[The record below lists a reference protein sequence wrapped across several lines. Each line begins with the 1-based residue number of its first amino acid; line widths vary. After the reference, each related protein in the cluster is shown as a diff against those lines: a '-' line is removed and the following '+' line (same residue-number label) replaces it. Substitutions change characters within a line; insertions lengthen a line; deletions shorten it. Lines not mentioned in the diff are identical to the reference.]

1 MNTDSPKFEDADIL
15 VLGSTLVF
23 EKLNCEEELSKITNN
38 LAVDEFNIIVCA
50 MIDHLFE
57 EKLIEMPPPIEDPQE
72 WKWKGY
78 EEPKIGYFWLD
89 YPNDNYL
96 KENLQMDGGDI
107 MQWDSDNLQQVCE
120 AIDTIPIDGKKWG
133 RYDWQIREELEKI
146 KMIIHNIIS
155 VISAIYET
163 TYTNRDKFWKLTTPD
178 HRDIYSDI
186 YVELIKKYY
195 YILGDLE
202 QFDPNA

>member
-23 EKLNCEEELSKITNN
+23 EKLNCEEELPKITDN
-38 LAVDEFNIIVCA
+38 LTVDEFNTIVCA

-57 EKLIEMPPPIEDPQE
+57 EKLIAMPLPIEDPQE

-78 EEPKIGYFWLD
+78 KEPKIGYFWLD

-120 AIDTIPIDGKKWG
+120 AIDTIPIDGKKW
-133 RYDWQIREELEKI
+133 RK
-146 KMIIHNIIS
+146 
-155 VISAIYET
+155 
-163 TYTNRDKFWKLTTPD
+163 
-178 HRDIYSDI
+178 
-186 YVELIKKYY
+186 
-195 YILGDLE
+195 
-202 QFDPNA
+202 